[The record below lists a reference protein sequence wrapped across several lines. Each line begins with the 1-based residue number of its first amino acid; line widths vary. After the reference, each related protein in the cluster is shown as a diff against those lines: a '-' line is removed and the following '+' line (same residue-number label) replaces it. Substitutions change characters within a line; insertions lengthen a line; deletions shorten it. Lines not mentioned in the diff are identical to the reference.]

1 MAETM
6 NEENVCSICSLKVG
20 ESMTLSPMVPS
31 MCWLKTER
39 LKTGFIG
46 MTFGYGDDFDHLFY
60 MPNYCPE
67 CGKKN
72 EYIVAEERMTV

>member
-1 MAETM
+1 MA
-6 NEENVCSICSLKVG
+6 
-20 ESMTLSPMVPS
+20 LSPMVPS

-46 MTFGYGDDFDHLFY
+46 MTFGYGDDLDHLFY

-67 CGKKN
+67 CGRK
-72 EYIVAEERMTV
+72 IVQQEG